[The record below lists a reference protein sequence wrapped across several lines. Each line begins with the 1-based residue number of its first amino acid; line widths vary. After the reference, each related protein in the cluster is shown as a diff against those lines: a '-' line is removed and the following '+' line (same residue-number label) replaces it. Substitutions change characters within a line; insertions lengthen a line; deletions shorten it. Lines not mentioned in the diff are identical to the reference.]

1 MVFNMEPG
9 TLLDKYAEAR
19 AAYYR
24 SLKTFEIYGR
34 GWLRRN
40 NEVLVKAKGMI
51 V

>member
-9 TLLDKYAEAR
+9 TLLDKYTEAR